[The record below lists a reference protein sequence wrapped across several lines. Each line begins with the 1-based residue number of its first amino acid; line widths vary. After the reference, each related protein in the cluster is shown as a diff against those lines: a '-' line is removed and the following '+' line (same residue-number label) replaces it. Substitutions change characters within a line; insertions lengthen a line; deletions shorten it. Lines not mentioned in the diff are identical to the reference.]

1 MSVERFLA
9 VSRVGVC
16 AAALFSAG
24 CAMTPSVE
32 GALIADPY
40 EDANRAFHGFNKD
53 VDTLVL
59 RPVAEGYDLFTP
71 ALVKHL
77 VKNELEYLRLPAI
90 FLNRVMQGNIEEAGA
105 ALARFALNTTIGAV
119 GLLDPATEF
128 GLPHEPTDFG
138 VTLALWGAD
147 EGVYHELPV
156 FGPRTTRDM
165 TGLFASFVLDPTI
178 LITFGFVDVPGVVT
192 AIDYSRTG
200 IQPVVIRYENADLV
214 DQILYETDDSY
225 VSVRTGYVQS
235 RRQFVAGETSVEQLP
250 DIFGDASVQ

>member
-1 MSVERFLA
+1 MIAGRFL
-9 VSRVGVC
+9 VISRAGTC
-16 AAALFSAG
+16 AAALLTVG
-24 CAMTPSVE
+24 CATAPPVE

-40 EDANRAFHGFNKD
+40 EDANRVFHGFNKD

-77 VKNELEYLRLPAI
+77 VKNELQYLRLPAI
-90 FLNRVMQGNIEEAGA
+90 FLNRAMQGDIEEAGA

-128 GLPHEPTDFG
+128 GLPHTPTDFG
-138 VTLALWGAD
+138 VTLASWGAG

-156 FGPRTTRDM
+156 FGPKTSRDAV
-165 TGLFASFVLDPTI
+165 GLVGSFVLDPTV
-178 LITFGFVDVPGVVT
+178 LITFGVVDVSGVVT
-192 AIDYSRTG
+192 ALDYSRTG
-200 IQPVVIRYENADLV
+200 LQPVVARYENADLL
-214 DQILYETDDSY
+214 DQVLYQTDDSY

-235 RRQFVAGETSVEQLP
+235 RRRFVAGEANVEQLP